1 MARRHLAVFVKGMAG
16 KILSGEKQVDVRLSQ
31 SRIPPYLAVQ
41 KEDEILL
48 KSSGGKII
56 GKASIDNCL
65 FYDKLSPAK
74 VVQIKNNYNSAAIL
88 DEKFWE
94 SKINAKFATIIFLKN
109 PRKFLTPVIYKKN
122 DRRAWVVLEKEV

>member
-1 MARRHLAVFVKGMAG
+1 MARRHLAIFVNGMAE
-16 KILSGEKQVDVRLSQ
+16 KILSGEKRVDVRLSQ
-31 SRIPPYLAVQ
+31 SRIPPYLALQ

-65 FYDKLSPAK
+65 FYDKLIPSQVK
-74 VVQIKNNYNSAAIL
+74 EIQNNYGSAAMG

-94 SKINAKFATIIFLKN
+94 SKRSAKFATIIFLKN
-109 PRKFLTPVIYKKN
+109 PRKFLTPVLYKKN
-122 DRRAWVVLEKEV
+122 DRRAWVVLEEEV